1 MIRRSTRRPV
11 GATRPAEVSSGPTCR
26 PARRKATAT
35 ESPASTTLSTS
46 RSGRSRAS
54 CISRARA
61 IRSTAVSETPL
72 TVTGSAYSSRKA
84 AAAAPLFLKKRI
96 CPQPQQLLNVEGHRS
111 MLVPT
116 AAGHQTAL
124 RCRPVE
130 RLGLERGGDRGPR
143 GHRSST
149 ATGKPQP
156 AGVRS
161 VGLSMYQVAP
171 RTQLRPGSLQVRSPG
186 LVIRAPAPGRCIA
199 ARPVRRTSRSGRVR
213 RLATSG
219 TSYWQAARAAVCRSV
234 CTAGACA
241 VSNSRWVS
249 TITARSLSG

>member
-1 MIRRSTRRPV
+1 MCRRLRSRGGRRSFQLSTASLAPRPLPALRVRWAPAHVAVPESPCGHQAMIRRSTRRPV

-61 IRSTAVSETPL
+61 TRSTAVSETPL

-96 CPQPQQLLNVEGHRS
+96 CPQPQQLLNAEGHRS
-111 MLVPT
+111 MVVPT

-171 RTQLRPGSLQVRSPG
+171 RTQQEPPRS
-186 LVIRAPAPGRCIA
+186 
-199 ARPVRRTSRSGRVR
+199 S
-213 RLATSG
+213 
-219 TSYWQAARAAVCRSV
+219 
-234 CTAGACA
+234 TAGVLTFQTSCGAGA
-241 VSNSRWVS
+241 GV
-249 TITARSLSG
+249 AGP